1 LLGLKVEDRRGSND
15 IMSLILTDNGF
26 KVTQYGNT
34 IVDAT
39 ELRKDGTISIKSGYC
54 NLMEENN
61 WGYHFKIRDY

>member
-1 LLGLKVEDRRGSND
+1 
-15 IMSLILTDNGF
+15 MSLILTDNGF

-54 NLMEENN
+54 SLVEENN